1 MSDFYFTIKKPK
13 SLGYFFFYLL
23 YYGIKTDILNF
34 IYIYKCMCVYIYIL
48 VYVYIYIS
56 VYVCVCVYIYI
67 YIYIYISGR
76 ELL

>member
-48 VYVYIYIS
+48 VYMC
-56 VYVCVCVYIYI
+56 VCVCVYLYRYI